1 MFVYTAYLDESGTHG
16 GSPTTV
22 IGGLLARAEQWE
34 RSENGFARL
43 QNKHGFRVWHS
54 KKFRQRKGDFKD
66 WTVEQRSALYW
77 DLAHLNAYGLTEA
90 MAITL
95 NNADYEKHYWSGPK
109 PRLGV
114 KTRSGIWD

>member
-34 RSENGFARL
+34 RWENGFARL

-114 KTRSGIWD
+114 KTRSGISD

>member
-16 GSPTTV
+16 GSPSIV
-22 IGGLLARAEQWE
+22 MGGLLARAEQWE
-34 RSENGFARL
+34 RWEKGFARL
-43 QNKHGFRVWHS
+43 QSKHGFHVWHP

-66 WTVEQRSALYW
+66 WTIEERSTLYW

-95 NNADYEKHYWSGPK
+95 NNAD
-109 PRLGV
+109 
-114 KTRSGIWD
+114 